1 MCRRFII
8 GLFLLTFGAHLS
20 LAAQENTTDDF
31 WTAARN
37 GKIEQVKS
45 HLDAGMDPNVRFPGG
60 MTALSAACWRGH
72 TEVAKLL
79 MERGADPSLRDDSTK
94 FSAVGFA
101 LMTGNTALLPD
112 LMKKTNADSEFVLRV
127 GAARGSTDLVQLA
140 LANHTLDPDD
150 LAAAWYAASKN
161 DKPEVLKVLEAH
173 GVSEPVPVE
182 AAQMGKYTGRFV
194 TEDGRE
200 IILETSEGKFLL
212 SSIDILG
219 DQFQTEVVLLNKGLL
234 LNPAIQS
241 GRGKFLRQDDTI
253 TGLEIIGLGST
264 TSLKKTGEDE

>member
-72 TEVAKLL
+72 TEIVKLL
-79 MERGADPSLRDDSTK
+79 LERGADPGLRDDGGL
-94 FSAVGFA
+94 SAISFA
-101 LMTGNTALLPD
+101 LWGRNAALLPE

-127 GAARGSTDLVQLA
+127 GAARGSTELVQLA

-200 IILETSEGKFLL
+200 IILETSQGKLLL